1 MKYFIFLS
9 FFILTHSAKSQILN
23 VQTAHKLITTA
34 ISMTDAKKLLNQTHN
49 FISQGE
55 TSDAGNI
62 NYQFESKSS
71 NHYTLNILYSTAFD
85 RIAYIQ
91 IYDDIKQAGNYRSQ
105 FLKLGF
111 TYIKTNYTGSTGRQS
126 YGYQK
131 GNLLYVVEL
140 GVVPGQCKIHLENK
154 DF

>member
-85 RIAYIQ
+85 RIAYIHGLLP
-91 IYDDIKQAGNYRSQ
+91 IGAPGIFSDGIHPSSHGFAIMAERLEPQ
-105 FLKLGF
+105 F
-111 TYIKTNYTGSTGRQS
+111 RRV
-126 YGYQK
+126 
-131 GNLLYVVEL
+131 LLWNSR
-140 GVVPGQCKIHLENK
+140 ENSARA
-154 DF
+154 